1 MFFHADDATICALS
15 TGSGLGAI
23 GVIRVSGPD
32 AIRVVNG
39 FFSKELLDAKS
50 HTAHY
55 GSIRYE
61 GRILD
66 EVVVVVFRGPNSFTG
81 EDVVEINCHG
91 SRFVIAE
98 LLRLLVTEGCR
109 MAQQGEFTFR
119 AFMNGKMDL
128 SQAEAVADLIAS
140 ESAAEHQLAMHQLRG
155 GFSRE
160 IEGLR
165 ERLIHFASLIELEL
179 DFAEED
185 VEFADRS
192 KLTDLLFEIE
202 SMLKRLIDSFRAGN
216 AIKNGI
222 PVAIIG
228 KPNAGKS
235 TLLNALLNEERAI
248 VSDIPGTTRD
258 TIEDEIVI
266 EGVRFRFIDT
276 AGIRETEDSIERIG
290 VERSMKALREATLVV
305 YMYDAR
311 TTPADLLQE
320 MQTVES
326 QVDLSRQQALF
337 VANKCDLATSPLE
350 HHGRRVL
357 EMSALTRDGLQRLQ
371 DTLFALSEVSQFSTD
386 ASLVTNIRHHQAL
399 SAAYTALQ
407 DVLSGL
413 EQGIS
418 GDFLAIDIRKSL
430 HHLGEIT
437 GAITTDDLLGNIFG
451 KFCIGK

>member
-305 YMYDAR
+305 YMYDSR
-311 TTPADLLQE
+311 TTPTDLLQE

-326 QVDLSRQQALF
+326 QVDLSRQQVLF